1 MRRVLRS
8 NRSLWRGGVLGLA
21 GALLVAVP
29 FALANDTSPDVLS
42 VLQRDGEDA
51 LAAER
56 FGEACS
62 RFSEVLRLDWNNPRA
77 YDLLQKSRQ
86 ERVVALHEWEVQGR
100 TAESNHEWDRAQSL
114 YARVLS
120 EDSTRN
126 DLRDRIRQLS
136 KHRSASDLIQ
146 VGLDKFISDDFA
158 GAETVFEQVLA
169 LNPGDTLAIR
179 YLERT
184 RQRLSGSDP
193 LAAIQADPD
202 SWASY
207 VEALK
212 HLRDGDL
219 AGAEKLWNAL
229 LAKYPSNPSIRSN
242 LEQVRRRLGR
252 EGAVAADQ

>member
-1 MRRVLRS
+1 MRRVLHS
-8 NRSLWRGGVLGLA
+8 NRLLLRGCVIGLA
-21 GALLVAVP
+21 GALLVGAGLSR
-29 FALANDTSPDVLS
+29 ATDTAPDVRS
-42 VLQRDGEDA
+42 VLQRDGEEA

-86 ERVVALHEWEVQGR
+86 DRVAALQDWEAQAQ
-100 TAESNHEWDRAQSL
+100 TAESHHEWDKAQLL
-114 YARVLS
+114 YTRVLA
-120 EDSTRN
+120 EDSTRC
-126 DLRDRIRQLS
+126 DLLERIRQLS
-136 KHRSASDLIQ
+136 THRSAADLIQ
-146 VGLDKFISDDFA
+146 AGLDKFIGDDFA
-158 GAETVFEQVLA
+158 GAETVFEQA
-169 LNPGDTLAIR
+169 LSIHPGDTLANR

-184 RQRLSGSDP
+184 RQRLAGGDP

-202 SWASY
+202 AWASY
-207 VEALK
+207 VEALTR
-212 HLRDGDL
+212 LRDGDL
-219 AGAEKLWNAL
+219 AGAEKLWNTL